1 MVQIASSRND
11 DRIEATGPQAEARRR
26 EILAAASRLCRERG
40 FAATGMRDIAAAL
53 EMTAGSL
60 YYYFENK
67 EALLAYCQEAT
78 LGELATPEPP
88 PAGGGR
94 SAVDELR
101 RAIVAHVVALNES
114 HPGSLAHLEV
124 EALGAERRAPLL
136 RKRREYERRLESLV
150 RQGLADG
157 TVAPCDPR
165 LATLALLGSL
175 NWTVKWFREGGG
187 RTAAEVGEVFADL
200 FLRGLETRAS

>member
-1 MVQIASSRND
+1 MVQITPSRAES
-11 DRIEATGPQAEARRR
+11 RIEPGGLQAEARRR
-26 EILAAASRLCRERG
+26 EILAAASRLFRERG

-67 EALLAYCQEAT
+67 EALLAYCQETT
-78 LGELATPEPP
+78 LSELATPE
-88 PAGGGR
+88 ASAAGSGGG
-94 SAVDELR
+94 AAEELR

-136 RKRREYERRLESLV
+136 RKRREYERRLE
-150 RQGLADG
+150 GLIREGLEDG
-157 TVAPCDPR
+157 SFAPCDPR

-187 RTAAEVGEVFADL
+187 RSAAEVGEAFADL
-200 FLRGLETRAS
+200 FLRGLEARAS